1 MHDFAIRL
9 DHVSIRYRFLQ
20 ERVTS
25 LKEYAL
31 RKLRGKNTIAILWAL
46 RDVSLHIN
54 VGEVV
59 GVVGANGS
67 GKSTMLN
74 VIARVL
80 NPTTGRVRVRGDIA
94 PILSIGAGFDPE
106 MTGRENIYLN
116 GAMLGFTRKEMR
128 RKLSSVVEFTG
139 LEDFIEAPLRTYSA
153 GMRARLA
160 FAIAT
165 DVNADLLLL
174 DEILAVGD
182 KDFHQ
187 KCVQRMTEYKQDGR
201 TIVIVSHDLDTLE
214 SLCSRIIW
222 IEHGQVRADG
232 TVAELIPM
240 YKQEAVKPLI
250 DEAQIQIE

>member
-1 MHDFAIRL
+1 MHDFVIKL
-9 DHVSIRYRFLQ
+9 DHVFVRYRLLQ

-25 LKEYAL
+25 FKEYTL
-31 RKLRGKNTIAILWAL
+31 RKLRGKNTYATLWAL
-46 RDVSLHIN
+46 RDVSLDIH

-67 GKSTMLN
+67 GKSTMLK
-74 VIARVL
+74 VIGRVL
-80 NPTTGRVRVRGDIA
+80 APTAGRVRVRGDVA
-94 PILSIGAGFDPE
+94 PILSIGTGFDPE

-116 GAMLGFTRKEMR
+116 GAMLGFTRREMR
-128 RKLSSVVEFTG
+128 QKLGSIVEFTG
-139 LEDFIEAPLRTYSA
+139 LDEFIEAPLRTFSA

-187 KCVQRMTEYKQDGR
+187 RCLQRMTKYKQDGR
-201 TIVIVSHDLDTLE
+201 TIVIVSHDLETLQA
-214 SLCSRIIW
+214 LCSRIVW
-222 IEHGQVRADG
+222 IEHGQVHADG
-232 TVAELIPM
+232 TAADLIPM
-240 YKQEAVKPLI
+240 YKQEAAKPLV
-250 DEAQIQIE
+250 DEAQVQID

>member
-1 MHDFAIRL
+1 
-9 DHVSIRYRFLQ
+9 
-20 ERVTS
+20 
-25 LKEYAL
+25 
-31 RKLRGKNTIAILWAL
+31 
-46 RDVSLHIN
+46 
-54 VGEVV
+54 
-59 GVVGANGS
+59 
-67 GKSTMLN
+67 
-74 VIARVL
+74 
-80 NPTTGRVRVRGDIA
+80 
-94 PILSIGAGFDPE
+94 